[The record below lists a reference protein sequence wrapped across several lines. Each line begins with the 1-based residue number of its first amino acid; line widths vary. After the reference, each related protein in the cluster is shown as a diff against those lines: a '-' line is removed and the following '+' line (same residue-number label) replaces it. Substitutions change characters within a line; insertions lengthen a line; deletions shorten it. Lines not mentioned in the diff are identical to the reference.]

1 MSILSDSLLAG
12 SDRLANDMSRIA
24 ILLFVAAASACAAER
39 GEEIR
44 LWPNGAPGSEGI
56 TAQEVS
62 KPSVNAK
69 YGKLPGNYTVTH
81 YPSIYVFLP
90 PKEKA
95 TGAAMVV
102 APGGGHR
109 QLVMEKEGW
118 EVADW
123 LNERGIAA
131 FVLKYRL
138 SRIEGSKYTL
148 AKEPY
153 LDSARSIRLVRSR
166 AAEWGVDPQR
176 IGFIGFSAGGE
187 VAGMIGLKY
196 DAGNGSAEDPIER
209 VSSRPDFNVLIYPF
223 YRPGSAPFR
232 PGRPPG
238 AAAGATPPPATPRAP
253 LALMPI
259 VSNEQFPV
267 PEGAPPVFMICTTD
281 DPSHVVP
288 TVQFYLELQ
297 AQKVPTEM
305 HIYEYGE
312 HGFGLRPT
320 KKPGSPVETWPAR
333 MMEWLTSRGLIKS
346 S

>member
-1 MSILSDSLLAG
+1 MKSQVILGSLLLAG
-12 SDRLANDMSRIA
+12 
-24 ILLFVAAASACAAER
+24 VALAAER
-39 GEEIR
+39 GDEIK

-56 TAQEVS
+56 TAAEVS
-62 KPSVNAK
+62 KPSVAPKNS
-69 YGKLPGNYTVTH
+69 KLPGNFTVTH
-81 YPSIYVFLP
+81 SPSIYVFLP
-90 PKEKA
+90 SKEKA

-102 APGGGHR
+102 APGGGHS

-123 LNERGIAA
+123 LNDHGIAA

-138 SRIEGSKYTL
+138 ARAQGSKYTL
-148 AKEPY
+148 GNEVFA
-153 LDSARSIRLVRSR
+153 DSARSMRLVRSR
-166 AAEWGVDPQR
+166 AKEWGVDPGR

-187 VAGMIGLKY
+187 VAGMIGTKF
-196 DAGNGSAEDPIER
+196 DDGNASSQDPIER

-232 PGRPPG
+232 PARQPG
-238 AAAGATPPPATPRAP
+238 TPPPPPTGPPPALTPIA
-253 LALMPI
+253 
-259 VSNEQFPV
+259 VNDQFPI
-267 PEGAPPVFMICTTD
+267 PDNAPPTFMVCTND

-288 TVQFYLELQ
+288 TVKFYLELQ
-297 AQKVPTEM
+297 AHKIPTEM

-333 MMEWLTSRGLIKS
+333 LLEWMAARGISKTTT
-346 S
+346 